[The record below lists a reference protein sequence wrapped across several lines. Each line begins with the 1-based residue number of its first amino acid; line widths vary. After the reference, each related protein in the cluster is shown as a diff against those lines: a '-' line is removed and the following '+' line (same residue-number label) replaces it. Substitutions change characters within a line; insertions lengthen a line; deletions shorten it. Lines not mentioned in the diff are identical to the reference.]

1 MIYERVAA
9 RSQWLSIIAR
19 SAIKEMTSVSNG
31 ALYRATLSMLLRDYS
46 RNESVG
52 ELLEEI
58 YSSWRAFLTVR
69 PIQIKE
75 EISALLSM
83 VAKAGPRTV
92 LEIGTA
98 NGGTLFLLS
107 RVSAPSATLV
117 SIDKP
122 NGGFGGGYPK
132 SLIPVFRS
140 FAVNGQ
146 KVVLVRGD
154 SHDGATISST
164 REALDGRQVDFLF
177 IDGDHSYEGVQSD
190 FRIYSP
196 LVRKG
201 GIIALHDIVPG
212 LISHVGEVPRFW
224 AEIRR
229 SYESHEIVK
238 DWGQG
243 GAGIGLL
250 KL

>member
-1 MIYERVAA
+1 MEA
-9 RSQWLSIIAR
+9 
-19 SAIKEMTSVSNG
+19 
-31 ALYRATLSMLLRDYS
+31 
-46 RNESVG
+46 
-52 ELLEEI
+52 I
-58 YSSWRAFLTVR
+58 YSSWQAFLTVR

-75 EISALLSM
+75 EISLLLST
-83 VAKAGPRTV
+83 VAKDAPKTV

-107 RVSAPSATLV
+107 RVAAPSATLV

-154 SHDGATISST
+154 SHDSATISST
-164 REALDGRQVDFLF
+164 REALNGRQVDFLF
-177 IDGDHSYEGVQSD
+177 IDGDHTYEGVQED
-190 FRIYSP
+190 YEMYSP

-201 GIIALHDIVPG
+201 GVIAFHDIVPHPVHQTCRVHDFWDDLKARTRWRE
-212 LISHVGEVPRFW
+212 LIDERT
-224 AEIRR
+224 
-229 SYESHEIVK
+229 
-238 DWGQG
+238 WG
-243 GAGIGLL
+243 GIGVVY
-250 KL
+250 KD